1 MKRVRSCR
9 GDDLFADAE
18 ARTDSAGALI
28 DSPLVAET
36 AAWLGDK
43 TRELGSLL
51 SSDRAV
57 EYVAILRAFADFRR
71 HHEPEPLHEDIVR
84 AVCGETS
91 DPFSEQALKGDL
103 RQLKDWGL
111 VTERIEKERLRGYRD
126 TRRTKFR
133 YRLCDEAVQ
142 LVDWLDE
149 RRNHPI
155 DAGGGDISGN
165 LLDLQCSLL
174 HELRRKL
181 RTVTQAGTDIDNAG
195 DVLYRVVEMR
205 RLVEATA
212 RTLQDLNLRL
222 LSFGAESFS
231 SEEAK
236 AVIEELAHFLDRFG
250 RRFGRL
256 REEILQDL
264 TELCRPNLNARWAA
278 CADALRAEASKVRH
292 VASLRIPDAAA
303 ILADAVRFYAPD
315 GALVDLR
322 QRIVDS
328 ARKVWGKL
336 NAKLREFER
345 RSHRLE
351 DLGVR
356 LAELARMDESAVPYD
371 WFRRLLETAAMRGDA
386 QIRPG
391 GEKSVHP
398 LPKAAAKVKTKKAVT
413 WITPRTVGEKA
424 NVASIAQVRGA
435 RLKDWLQSRAL
446 YPDAAPTRLSS
457 LVPQTFDDFPNVVQL
472 IEDTRLGR
480 GEKGR
485 RHLGVSAQELDATA
499 TLGGGEQALTCRDLL
514 LSAAQKESGHED

>member
-1 MKRVRSCR
+1 MKRGRSNR
-9 GDDLFADAE
+9 DEDLFAE
-18 ARTDSAGALI
+18 SNARTTPSGGFI

-36 AAWLGDK
+36 AAWFGNK

-57 EYVAILRAFADFRR
+57 EYVAILRAFAEFRQ
-71 HHEPEPLHEDIVR
+71 HHEPEPLHEDIVN
-84 AVCGETS
+84 AVCGEAA
-91 DPFSEQALKGDL
+91 DPAAELTLKSDL
-103 RQLKDWGL
+103 RQLKEWEL

-142 LVDWLDE
+142 LVEWLDE
-149 RRNHPI
+149 RRNQPL
-155 DAGGGDISGN
+155 DAGGNITGN
-165 LLDLQCSLL
+165 LLDSQRSLL
-174 HELRRKL
+174 QELRRKL
-181 RTVTQAGTDIDNAG
+181 RMVKPGGTDADNAG
-195 DVLYRVVEMR
+195 DVLYRIEQMR
-205 RLVEATA
+205 ISVEATA
-212 RTLQDLNLRL
+212 RTLQGLNLRL

-236 AVIEELAHFLDRFG
+236 QVIEELAQFLERFG
-250 RRFGRL
+250 RRFGAL
-256 REEILQDL
+256 REEILQNL
-264 TELCRPNLNARWAA
+264 TELRRPNQAGSWAI
-278 CADALRAEASKVRH
+278 CAEVLRAEASKFRH
-292 VASLRIPDAAA
+292 ITSLRIPDATE
-303 ILADAVRFYAPD
+303 ILADAARFYAPD

-328 ARKVWGKL
+328 ARKVWSKL

-356 LAELARMDESAVPYD
+356 LVELAKMEEASVPYD
-371 WFRRLLETAAMRGDA
+371 WFRRLLETATIRGDA

-398 LPKAAAKVKTKKAVT
+398 RPKATAKIKTGKTIT
-413 WITPRTVGEKA
+413 WITPRRVGEKA
-424 NVASIAQVRGA
+424 DIASIAQVRGE
-435 RLKDWLQSRAL
+435 RLKKWLETRAL
-446 YPDAAPTRLSS
+446 YPAESPTRLSS

-472 IEDTRLGR
+472 IEDTRLGC

-485 RHLGVSAQELDATA
+485 RHLGVSAQELDASA
-499 TLGGGEQALTCRDLL
+499 TLTDGERTLTCRDLAF
-514 LSAAQKESGHED
+514 SATKKETEHED